1 MGVQFS
7 THRDG
12 SKTEHGERNGDGVS
26 EAGNVCTTEVIQ
38 VVGDNIEGNVH
49 AYGEEEEVVRPGMPA
64 QRLSADELMRED
76 EELMDMVMLIVTSGI
91 LE

>member
-1 MGVQFS
+1 MS
-7 THRDG
+7 
-12 SKTEHGERNGDGVS
+12 N
-26 EAGNVCTTEVIQ
+26 
-38 VVGDNIEGNVH
+38 
-49 AYGEEEEVVRPGMPA
+49 GEEEEVVRPGMPA